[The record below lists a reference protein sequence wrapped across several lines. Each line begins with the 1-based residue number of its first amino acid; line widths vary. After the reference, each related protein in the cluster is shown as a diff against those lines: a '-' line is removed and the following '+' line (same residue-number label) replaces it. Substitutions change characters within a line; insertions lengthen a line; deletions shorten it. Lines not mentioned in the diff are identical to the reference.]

1 MAKVR
6 NNIFVRG
13 LSGAVGDQFVIKTTR
28 SGKTIIANMPTFDED
43 RVFSEA
49 QKSHQSAFREASA
62 FARSAKTQPVY
73 VERAKVTNSI
83 PYNVAI
89 SDWFGKPRVLEID
102 VKSWTGQV
110 GQQIRVRAQDNI
122 HVASVQ
128 IAIEDKDGTR
138 FEEGEA
144 VQEDGLWWTYTTTR
158 AVPLAALCRVIAV
171 ARDLPG
177 NTGSL
182 TEAKDKSLA
191 KV

>member
-28 SGKTIIANMPTFDED
+28 SGKTIVANMPTFDED
-43 RVFSEA
+43 REFSEA

-62 FARSAKTQPVY
+62 YARSSKTQPVY

-89 SDWFGKPRVLEID
+89 SDWFGKPQVLEID
-102 VKSWTGQV
+102 VKDWTGQG

-122 HVASVQ
+122 HIASVH
-128 IAIEDKDGTR
+128 ITIEDNDGTR

-144 VQEDGLWWTYTTTR
+144 LQTDGLWWTYTTTSTVSR
-158 AVPLAALCRVIAV
+158 AAPRRVIAV

-177 NTGSL
+177 NAGSL
-182 TEAKDKSLA
+182 MFLSD
-191 KV
+191 

>member
-43 RVFSEA
+43 REFSEA
-49 QKSHQSAFREASA
+49 QVSHQSAFREASA
-62 FARSAKTQPVY
+62 YARSAKTQPVY
-73 VERAKVTNSI
+73 VERAKAMNSI

-89 SDWFGKPRVLEID
+89 SDWFGKPQVLEID
-102 VKSWTGQV
+102 VKDWTGLP
-110 GQQIRVRAQDNI
+110 GQQIRVRAQDKI

-128 IAIEDKDGTR
+128 IIIEDNADTR

-144 VQEDGLWWTYTTTR
+144 VQEDGQWWTYTTTST
-158 AVPLAALCRVIAV
+158 VPQAAPRRVVAM

-177 NTGSL
+177 NTASL
-182 TEAKDKSLA
+182 MLVNE
-191 KV
+191 

>member
-13 LSGAVGDQFVIKTTR
+13 LSGALGDQFVIKTTR
-28 SGKTIIANMPTFDED
+28 SGKTMITNMPTFGED
-43 RVFSEA
+43 RQFSEA

-62 FARSAKTQPVY
+62 YARLAKTQPVY
-73 VERAKVTNSI
+73 VERANATNSI

-89 SDWFGKPRVLEID
+89 SDWFGKPQVLEID
-102 VKSWTGQV
+102 VRDWTGQA
-110 GQQIRVRAQDNI
+110 GQPIRVRAQDNV

-128 IAIEDKDGTR
+128 ITIEDNDGTR

-144 VQEDGLWWTYTTTR
+144 VPVDGLWWTYTTTST
-158 AVPLAALCRVIAV
+158 VPQAIACRVVAV

-182 TEAKDKSLA
+182 MFVSD
-191 KV
+191 

>member
-28 SGKTIIANMPTFDED
+28 SGKTIIANMPSFGED

-49 QKSHQSAFREASA
+49 QTSHQSAFREASA
-62 FARSAKTQPVY
+62 YAHSAKTQPVY
-73 VERAKVTNSI
+73 VERANATNSI
-83 PYNVAI
+83 PYNVGI
-89 SDWFGKPRVLEID
+89 SDWFSKPRVLEID
-102 VKSWTGQV
+102 VQGWTGQA
-110 GQQIRVRAQDNI
+110 GEQIRVRAQDKI
-122 HVASVQ
+122 HVAGVQ
-128 IAIEDKDGTR
+128 ITIEDQDGMR

-144 VQEDGLWWTYTTTR
+144 VQAEGLWWTYITTS
-158 AVPLAALCRVIAV
+158 AVPPAASRRVIAV

-182 TEAKDKSLA
+182 MFVKD
-191 KV
+191 

>member
-13 LSGAVGDQFVIKTTR
+13 LSGAIGDQFVIKTTR

-49 QKSHQSAFREASA
+49 QMSHQSAFREASA
-62 FARSAKTQPVY
+62 YARSAKTQPVY
-73 VERAKVTNSI
+73 VERANVTNSI

-89 SDWFGKPRVLEID
+89 SDWFGKPQVLEID
-102 VKSWTGQV
+102 IKGWTGEA
-110 GQQIRVRAQDNI
+110 GQPIRVRAQDNV
-122 HVASVQ
+122 HVAGVQ
-128 IAIEDKDGTR
+128 VAIEDQDGGG

-144 VQEDGLWWTYTTTR
+144 VQAEGLWWTYLTTS
-158 AVPLAALCRVIAV
+158 AVPQAALQRVIAV

-177 NTGSL
+177 NTDSL
-182 TEAKDKSLA
+182 MMVSGR
-191 KV
+191 

>member
-28 SGKTIIANMPTFDED
+28 SGKTIITNMPTFGED

-49 QKSHQSAFREASA
+49 QISHQSAFREASA
-62 FARSAKTQPVY
+62 YARSAKTQPVY
-73 VERAKVTNSI
+73 VERANATNSI

-89 SDWFGKPRVLEID
+89 SDWFGKPQVLEID
-102 VKSWTGQV
+102 IKGWTGQA
-110 GQQIRVRAQDNI
+110 GQPIRVRAQDNV

-128 IAIEDKDGTR
+128 VAIEDKDGKR
-138 FEEGEA
+138 LEEGEA
-144 VQEDGLWWTYTTTR
+144 VQAEGLWWTYITTS
-158 AVPLAALCRVIAV
+158 AMPQAALQRVIAV

-182 TEAKDKSLA
+182 MVVND
-191 KV
+191 

>member
-28 SGKTIIANMPTFDED
+28 SGKTIVTNMPTFGED

-49 QKSHQSAFREASA
+49 QTSHQSAFREASA
-62 FARSAKTQPVY
+62 YARSAKTQPVY
-73 VERAKVTNSI
+73 VERANATNSI

-89 SDWFGKPRVLEID
+89 SDWFGKPHVLEID
-102 VKSWTGQV
+102 VRDWTGQV

-122 HVASVQ
+122 HVDSVQ
-128 IAIEDKDGTR
+128 ITLDNQDGTR

-144 VQEDGLWWTYTTTR
+144 VQADGLWWTYTTTSTVSQA
-158 AVPLAALCRVIAV
+158 AVQRVIAT

-177 NTGSL
+177 NTGNL
-182 TEAKDKSLA
+182 MFVND
-191 KV
+191 

>member
-28 SGKTIIANMPTFDED
+28 SGKTIIANMPTFGED

-49 QKSHQSAFREASA
+49 QTSHQSAFREASA
-62 FARSAKTQPVY
+62 YARSAKTQPVY

-89 SDWFGKPRVLEID
+89 SDWFGKPQVLEID
-102 VKSWTGQV
+102 VKEWTGQA
-110 GQQIRVRAQDNI
+110 GEQIRVRAQDKV
-122 HVASVQ
+122 HVAGVQ
-128 IAIEDKDGTR
+128 IAIEDNDGTR

-144 VQEDGLWWTYTTTR
+144 IQAEGLWWTYTTTSTVPQA
-158 AVPLAALCRVIAV
+158 AVCRVIAV

-177 NTGSL
+177 NTVSL
-182 TEAKDKSLA
+182 MFAND
-191 KV
+191 